1 LNQKVRINLQAIK
14 VGNQIFLSGQLG
26 IDSSTG
32 KVVEGGIV
40 AETRQIFVNMGN
52 VLEAAGASFK

>member
-1 LNQKVRINLQAIK
+1 LQAIK